1 MIRHRVSPNASR
13 PTTPGAAL
21 TLALAMTL
29 ALSGCAPETLELSN
43 VFSETPRDT
52 TGTLGENTEEMP
64 GDTYFKLA
72 IEYLKRGDYI
82 SALQRAK
89 RGLEISPN
97 SPLGNNTIA
106 LIYEQVGE
114 FGPAEHHFKKAVDY
128 SPRDPYIRNAYGAF
142 LCKQG
147 RYAEA
152 DREFDAALSNPLYP
166 TPEVALTNA
175 GVCAF
180 KQGDYNRAEERLR
193 QALQRNRQVPAALYH
208 MTEIFVRKGDFVRA
222 KGYLDR
228 YHAVQRP
235 TARSLALGVRIAN
248 GIGDKNAAASYEMM
262 LRSNFPDSEDILLL
276 DRPPQPMPQPM
287 PQPVSQPIPQPPPQ
301 PVPPPQ
307 SAPQPAPKSPY
318 SIERSIA
325 R

>member
-1 MIRHRVSPNASR
+1 MMEPSMHRHDLDNPRRPFASLLV
-13 PTTPGAAL
+13 AL
-21 TLALAMTL
+21 LLAI
-29 ALSGCAPETLELSN
+29 ALPGCAPETFELPESL
-43 VFSETPRDT
+43 SGAPQDT
-52 TGTLGENTEEMP
+52 AGTLGENTEEMP

-72 IEYLKRGDYI
+72 IEYLKRGDYV

-89 RGLEISPN
+89 RGLEISP
-97 SPLGNNTIA
+97 SSSLGHNTIA

-114 FGPAEHHFKKAVDY
+114 FGPAEYHFKQAIDY
-128 SPRDPYIRNAYGAF
+128 STRDPYIRNAYGAF

-147 RYAEA
+147 RYADA
-152 DREFDAALSNPLYP
+152 DSEFDAALSNPLYP

-180 KQGDYNRAEERLR
+180 KQGDYDRAEERLR

-208 MTEIFVRKGDFVRA
+208 MADIFARKNDAIKA

-235 TARSLALGVRIAN
+235 TAKSLALGVRIARSM
-248 GIGDKNAAASYEMM
+248 GDKNAAASYEMM
-262 LRSNFPDSEDILLL
+262 LRSNFPDSEDLLLL
-276 DRPPQPMPQPM
+276 DRPLEP
-287 PQPVSQPIPQPPPQ
+287 
-301 PVPPPQ
+301 
-307 SAPQPAPKSPY
+307 APQPTLPSPY
-318 SIERSIA
+318 SSERSIA